1 MVLKTMQEPSDI
13 PAVTP
18 PEIIPVPESDAKL
31 RRRAESAFPDSFF
44 LPNTSTRTPEQ
55 RRVFGVLWK
64 RLTDSSQVI
73 YDNFSNSTELSSM
86 SVQAQRIT
94 NATLSAFIHDKEQ
107 LLSFVTCWNRAEN
120 YLAHRATRLSALAIS
135 LAAIHGLDK
144 KNIIA
149 IGEAALLSDIG
160 LYPLVEGEGGRNLDQ
175 LSAGAYREHPQR
187 AESALQSVLA
197 NDDPV
202 LQLVVDSHERT
213 DGNGFP
219 KGKGRHLSEGAQLIS
234 LCNFYL
240 PESHNRS
247 LNPNEQLVRTYREA
261 AQGAFSTGLAQS
273 LVRLLSTYPIG
284 SFVQLSGKRKARVLA
299 SHPTRADRPFVAMLT
314 DEFYQVLSPDH
325 FVRMDLAAPEFEG
338 EAIEKALPNDALR
351 LNPQIGF

>member
-1 MVLKTMQEPSDI
+1 MQQANDI
-13 PAVTP
+13 PTERP
-18 PEIIPVPESDAKL
+18 PETNPVPESEAKL

-44 LPNTSTRTPEQ
+44 LPNTSSRTPEQ

-73 YDNFSNSTELSSM
+73 YDSFSSGTELTGM
-86 SVQAQRIT
+86 AIQAQRIT
-94 NATLSAFIHDKEQ
+94 NAILSAFIHDKEQ
-107 LLSFVTCWNRAEN
+107 LLSFVTCWNRTEN

-144 KNIIA
+144 KSIIS

-160 LYPLVEGEGGRNLDQ
+160 LYPLVEGEGEGGRPLEQ
-175 LSAGAYREHPQR
+175 LSVSAYREHPQR
-187 AESALQSVLA
+187 AETALQSLLA
-197 NDDPV
+197 SDDPV

-213 DGNGFP
+213 DGGGFP
-219 KGKGRHLSEGAQLIS
+219 KGKGRHLSEGGQLLS

-240 PESHNRS
+240 PESHSRS

-261 AQGAFSTGLAQS
+261 ATGAFSTSLAQS

-299 SHPTRADRPFVAMLT
+299 SHPTRADRPFVTMLT
-314 DEFYQVLSPDH
+314 DSLYQVLPPDQ
-325 FVRMDLAAPEFEG
+325 FVRMDLAAPGFEG
-338 EAIEKALPNDALR
+338 ESIECALPNDALR